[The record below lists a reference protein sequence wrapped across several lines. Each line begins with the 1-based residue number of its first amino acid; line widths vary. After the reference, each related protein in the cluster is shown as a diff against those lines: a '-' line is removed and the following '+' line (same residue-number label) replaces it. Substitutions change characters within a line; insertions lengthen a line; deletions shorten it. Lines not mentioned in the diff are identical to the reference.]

1 MQIPARISSSRISG
15 DQLQQV
21 LIEAQTHCGTTLS
34 CECIAGGLGGN
45 GGQATGATWQSHSNA
60 SGGWLARGWRAVTG
74 WSRLQAPSSGRRP
87 KGSQASTA
95 PAGQKRRHGISALIS
110 FRVEPGGCDK
120 VADAAAAA
128 VRAAVV
134 ARAGRIDGDTA
145 AFGTRA
151 VLVTVSLLSG
161 PHSGQVLS
169 QANRSRAPMLSVFSS
184 S

>member
-45 GGQATGATWQSHSNA
+45 GGEATTGATWQSHSNA
-60 SGGWLARGWRAVTG
+60 RGGWLARGWRAVTG

-95 PAGQKRRHGISALIS
+95 PAGQKSRHGISALIS
-110 FRVEPGGCDK
+110 FRAEPGGWWWGVGC
-120 VADAAAAA
+120 
-128 VRAAVV
+128 
-134 ARAGRIDGDTA
+134 G
-145 AFGTRA
+145 GTDNIIRRQIEFKI
-151 VLVTVSLLSG
+151 LSG
-161 PHSGQVLS
+161 NQPTRMNGSTPGLLTTINWQ
-169 QANRSRAPMLSVFSS
+169 
-184 S
+184 